1 MTWQDAT
8 LELRVSY
15 GAYTFAGGE
24 GVDEA
29 LSAADRAMYAHKQ
42 GAQ

>member
-1 MTWQDAT
+1 
-8 LELRVSY
+8 VSY
-15 GAYTFAGGE
+15 GAYTFSGGE

-42 GAQ
+42 GGEASED